1 MLTGEPDKVTVQ
13 MVAPRQ
19 LTSGDVMFAV
29 GKLGRA
35 AGFEPMV
42 GRIAIAKDP
51 TTAVFDM
58 STEAADQL
66 IKFSK
71 EQNLESIE
79 FKMCPVLPVLQETPV
94 GRRVLGQFLGQVP
107 FFPPRCSTVCSRNN
121 GAAVIRAITFRL
133 SPQKSVLVSQQCEQ
147 QYVPNGM
154 PSFLG
159 GPSFLGRHGDIR
171 HVSTAIG
178 YVLNSSLDRGFGAES
193 LI

>member
-42 GRIAIAKDP
+42 GKIAVAKDP

-58 STEAADQL
+58 STEAAEQL

-79 FKMCPVLPVLQETPV
+79 FSMCPVLPVLQEVPVSSV
-94 GRRVLGQFLGQVP
+94 GRKM
-107 FFPPRCSTVCSRNN
+107 NN
-121 GAAVIRAITFRL
+121 YSKIFTR
-133 SPQKSVLVSQQCEQ
+133 
-147 QYVPNGM
+147 
-154 PSFLG
+154 
-159 GPSFLGRHGDIR
+159 
-171 HVSTAIG
+171 
-178 YVLNSSLDRGFGAES
+178 
-193 LI
+193 

>member
-42 GRIAIAKDP
+42 GKIAVAKDP

-58 STEAADQL
+58 ATDAADQL

-79 FKMCPVLPVLQETPV
+79 FSMCPVLPLLQEVPV
-94 GRRVLGQFLGQVP
+94 SERARACVCVVHVLCVVCFVVQIVGSPTRV
-107 FFPPRCSTVCSRNN
+107 
-121 GAAVIRAITFRL
+121 IL
-133 SPQKSVLVSQQCEQ
+133 S
-147 QYVPNGM
+147 
-154 PSFLG
+154 
-159 GPSFLGRHGDIR
+159 
-171 HVSTAIG
+171 
-178 YVLNSSLDRGFGAES
+178 
-193 LI
+193 

>member
-42 GRIAIAKDP
+42 GKIAVAKDP

-58 STEAADQL
+58 DTSAADQL
-66 IKFSK
+66 IKFSQ

-79 FKMCPVLPVLQETPV
+79 FSLCPVLPLLPDLPV
-94 GRRVLGQFLGQVP
+94 SE
-107 FFPPRCSTVCSRNN
+107 CSVCVCM
-121 GAAVIRAITFRL
+121 GIL
-133 SPQKSVLVSQQCEQ
+133 
-147 QYVPNGM
+147 YVCG
-154 PSFLG
+154 
-159 GPSFLGRHGDIR
+159 
-171 HVSTAIG
+171 
-178 YVLNSSLDRGFGAES
+178 
-193 LI
+193 

>member
-42 GRIAIAKDP
+42 GKIAVAKDP

-58 STEAADQL
+58 ATDAADQL

-79 FKMCPVLPVLQETPV
+79 FSMCPVLPLLQEVPV
-94 GRRVLGQFLGQVP
+94 SERVHAFVLYMFVY
-107 FFPPRCSTVCSRNN
+107 CV
-121 GAAVIRAITFRL
+121 FRGTDCRQ
-133 SPQKSVLVSQQCEQ
+133 SYACD
-147 QYVPNGM
+147 
-154 PSFLG
+154 SFLVTNRAAG
-159 GPSFLGRHGDIR
+159 CW
-171 HVSTAIG
+171 
-178 YVLNSSLDRGFGAES
+178 
-193 LI
+193 

>member
-42 GRIAIAKDP
+42 GKIAIAKDP

-58 STEAADQL
+58 ATNAADEL
-66 IKFSK
+66 VKFSK

-79 FKMCPVLPVLQETPV
+79 FTMCPVLPVLQEVPV
-94 GRRVLGQFLGQVP
+94 SSWEGFWRVC
-107 FFPPRCSTVCSRNN
+107 R
-121 GAAVIRAITFRL
+121 
-133 SPQKSVLVSQQCEQ
+133 
-147 QYVPNGM
+147 
-154 PSFLG
+154 
-159 GPSFLGRHGDIR
+159 
-171 HVSTAIG
+171 G
-178 YVLNSSLDRGFGAES
+178 YREGF
-193 LI
+193 

>member
-66 IKFSK
+66 IKFSQ

-79 FKMCPVLPVLQETPV
+79 FKMCPVLPVLQEAPV
-94 GRRVLGQFLGQVP
+94 RRRFFFCAGLRAGFVFLFPWCVRGVIGQQ
-107 FFPPRCSTVCSRNN
+107 
-121 GAAVIRAITFRL
+121 
-133 SPQKSVLVSQQCEQ
+133 
-147 QYVPNGM
+147 
-154 PSFLG
+154 
-159 GPSFLGRHGDIR
+159 
-171 HVSTAIG
+171 
-178 YVLNSSLDRGFGAES
+178 
-193 LI
+193 